1 MQESDCCS
9 VPKEQFEGKN
19 AFGDNT
25 NKMLHILEM
34 NSTKVVALIVNGQAQ
49 SQMDLG
55 GWYVPILLM
64 YYQTTPFIEENRDTL
79 GQKKKYYCLCAVHSE
94 RVV

>member
-34 NSTKVVALIVNGQAQ
+34 NSTKVVALIVNGQA
-49 SQMDLG
+49 
-55 GWYVPILLM
+55 
-64 YYQTTPFIEENRDTL
+64 
-79 GQKKKYYCLCAVHSE
+79 
-94 RVV
+94 